1 MAYVSNHYD
10 YVKGWNDST
19 RWFEC
24 VITPSTQTKHEQMVA
39 WLYEKLDNC
48 ERHCRWIK
56 NYGFENESRFKFR
69 YERDYILFT
78 LRWS

>member
-1 MAYVSNHYD
+1 MGYVNNHYD
-10 YVKGWNDST
+10 YTKGWNDSN

-24 VITPSTQTKHEQMVA
+24 VITPSTQTKHEQMVE

-48 ERHCRWIK
+48 ERHCRWI
-56 NYGFENESRFKFR
+56 NGFENESRFKFR